1 MPQETG
7 SLIIKVTQD
16 GVAKAAD
23 ALDNLT
29 AASVSAETA
38 VNSLSSEFAD
48 VYKSASL
55 AADGTDIYTHQT
67 AAMNRGAQDAAKT
80 AKAVNSNLA
89 DQQAALE
96 SLLGRIDPVVGAY
109 ARLEAMQEQLKGF
122 NASGLLP
129 EEEYDNYTDKINAYR
144 IQLEQASAAATT
156 GHKAEA
162 AAAREAAQAEMQEQ
176 ATKASFIAR
185 LKEQSETMGM
195 TTAQLL
201 EYKAAQLGVTAEVAP
216 YIQKLTQQD
225 GTVKAATLSAKEY
238 SQALRYL
245 PMQITDVVTSLAS
258 GMPVW
263 LIAIQQGGQI
273 KDSFGGIGNAFA
285 AAGRYAIGLVAAL
298 NPLTVAI
305 TAAVVGSTA
314 LAIAFKQGN
323 AEMDGYNQAIIT
335 TGRYAGVSADQ
346 LADMAKSISS
356 NVGTTSQAAKALSDT
371 LSSGQ
376 FSGGQLKSVA
386 QAAVAMQDATGKAID
401 ATIAEFQR
409 LEQDPVSAS
418 ESLNNQYH
426 YLTAAVYEQITA
438 LERQGNTQQAAAV
451 AVSAYATA
459 ELNAANDVKNN
470 MGALE
475 SAWDAVARAAKGAWD
490 AMMDI
495 GRAQTPA
502 DKIKTATA
510 TVNNIQSSLAGLD
523 SIDTSQGGMLTGG
536 VANAKAR
543 LKEQLI
549 AAQNDLSSALLTNQ
563 RDLNKAA
570 SNQATA
576 YYNDQAVQA
585 TKSNDA
591 LYTAVLTKAQQ
602 RQKDIEQLNKNMQN
616 HGVLPTDPFGKQL
629 TYDDM
634 VQQIND
640 KYKDPKTPKAKAVTD
655 NQATRMLLE
664 MQGQEASLQGQVD
677 SESKLGTWEQKRL
690 AFIQL
695 IADLQGK
702 SILTADQKSL
712 LANQAG
718 LEVEF
723 DKLAA
728 LEKQA
733 KQQQDIIKLQERA
746 AQLNDT
752 MASAYNGAADQY
764 ARQIAAVGLGD
775 KEAQRVDSTKSIYTE
790 YQRYQEQLDKATP
803 KDALD
808 SDAYKQETA
817 NIKTQLAARL
827 KLQSD
832 SYAKL
837 DELQSQWSVGASE
850 AYQNYL
856 DSAKDIAGQTKTAF
870 TDAFSGMEDALV
882 SFVTT
887 GKLNF
892 SSFATSVLN
901 DLARI
906 AIKSAE
912 SSFLQG
918 VVSIASG
925 LFGGAGGASSGANA
939 GTAISSSANQSLSL
953 NAKGGVYDSPSLS
966 AYSGRVVDRPT
977 LFAFAAGGG
986 VMGEAGPEAILPLS
1000 RGSDGSLG
1008 VRAKGSSN
1016 ASGTTINAP
1025 ITLNVDQRGNTNDQ
1039 QQQNNATLLKTL
1051 QKMVDSRINSAL
1063 VNQKRDGGLL
1073 A

>member
-23 ALDNLT
+23 ALGDLT
-29 AASVSAETA
+29 AASVAAENAAGNLASEMATTNTVSRTA
-38 VNSLSSEFAD
+38 
-48 VYKSASL
+48 
-55 AADGTDIYTHQT
+55 AAGVDLYGRQT
-67 AAMNRGAQDAAKT
+67 AAMSQKTTAASKSINGVT
-80 AKAVNSNLA
+80 SDMAS
-89 DQQAALE
+89 QQAALVA
-96 SLLGRIDPVVGAY
+96 LLGKIDPVVGAY
-109 ARLEAMQEQLKGF
+109 GRLDEMEKQLKGF
-122 NASGLLP
+122 SAAGLIDGDDLT
-129 EEEYDNYTDKINAYR
+129 EYAAKIDSMR
-144 IQLEQASAAATT
+144 TKLEQASYAATAEGQAAA
-156 GHKAEA
+156 K
-162 AAAREAAQAEMQEQ
+162 AARESAAADQQSIAAKE
-176 ATKASFIAR
+176 SFINS
-185 LKEQSETMGM
+185 LKQQTETLGM
-195 TTAQLL
+195 TSAQLL
-201 EYKAAQLGVTAEVAP
+201 EYKAAQLGVSAEAQPLIAKLSQQNVAMRTGGITAGQYA
-216 YIQKLTQQD
+216 
-225 GTVKAATLSAKEY
+225 
-238 SQALRYL
+238 QAMRLL

-258 GMPVW
+258 GMPIW

-273 KDSFGGIGNAFA
+273 KDSFGGIGNAARAMLSFINPVTLGLGA
-285 AAGRYAIGLVAAL
+285 IAVAGGAL
-298 NPLTVAI
+298 T
-305 TAAVVGSTA
+305 
-314 LAIAFKQGN
+314 IAFKQGN

-356 NVGTTSQAAKALSDT
+356 NVGTTSQAAKALTDT
-371 LSSGQ
+371 LSTGQ
-376 FSGGQLKSVA
+376 FSGGQLKMVA

-418 ESLNNQYH
+418 ESLNNQFH
-426 YLTAAVYEQITA
+426 YLTASVYDQIAA
-438 LERQGNTQQAAAV
+438 LERQGDTQQAAAV

-475 SAWDAVARAAKGAWD
+475 TAWDAVARAAKGAWD

-510 TVNNIQSSLAGLD
+510 TVNNIQSSLSGLD

-549 AAQNDLSSALLTNQ
+549 TAQNDLSSALLTNQ

-585 TKSNDA
+585 TKSVNT

-602 RQKDIEQLNKNMQN
+602 RKQDIDKLNKDMANGAILPA
-616 HGVLPTDPFGKQL
+616 GVS
-629 TYDDM
+629 YDDL
-634 VQQIND
+634 VKQIND
-640 KYKDPKTPKAKAVTD
+640 KYKDAAPKAVTD
-655 NQATRMLLE
+655 SAATRMLLE
-664 MQGQEASLQGQVD
+664 LQGQEASLQGQVD
-677 SESKLGTWEQKRL
+677 TQSKLGAWEQKRL
-690 AFIQL
+690 IFNQQM
-695 IADLQGK
+695 ADLQGK
-702 SILTADQKSL
+702 TILTADQKSL

-718 LEVEF
+718 LDVEL
-723 DKLAA
+723 DKLVA

-733 KQQQDIIKLQERA
+733 KQREDIQKLEERS
-746 AQLNDT
+746 AQLNET
-752 MASAYNGAADQY
+752 MASAYSNAGDQY
-764 ARQIAAVGLGD
+764 ARQLNAYGKGD
-775 KEAQRVDSTKSIYTE
+775 IEQQRTNDTSSIYKE
-790 YQRYQEQLDKATP
+790 YQRYQEQLDKGTP
-803 KDALD
+803 ADALN
-808 SDAYKQETA
+808 SDAYKKETA
-817 NIKTQLAARL
+817 NIKTQLDARL
-827 KLQSD
+827 KQQSDYYAQLDALQSD
-832 SYAKL
+832 
-837 DELQSQWSVGASE
+837 WTNGATS

-925 LFGGAGGASSGANA
+925 LIGGASSSTASASGSSFSSGAYSN
-939 GTAISSSANQSLSL
+939 LSL

-1008 VRAKGSSN
+1008 VRAKGGS
-1016 ASGTTINAP
+1016 AATVAFAP
-1025 ITLNVDQRGNTNDQ
+1025 HIEMNIDQRGNTNDQ
-1039 QQQNNATLLKTL
+1039 QQQNNNALLKG
-1051 QKMVDSRINSAL
+1051 
-1063 VNQKRDGGLL
+1063 VNQLMNAKL
-1073 A
+1073 ANFKMEMQRPGFNN